1 VNRKV
6 LVVLAGVAGVLV
18 VLAAVLTPRA
28 GNAPTGGDPTALF
41 PDLAA
46 RADAVSTLRIVKGAQ
61 SATLEKRGAEWVV
74 TDKGGYPATAGSVR
88 AAIRALID
96 ASIIEPKTSKP
107 EMYPRLG
114 VEDPAGEG
122 ATSTL
127 MELKDATGAVV
138 AGVIIGKRQWG
149 AGPAADEQSVYVR
162 RAGEARSFQVKGEL
176 RADADPMMWIDRQV
190 SDIGQDRVNA
200 VTIRHGIPDG
210 VVPPAVVR
218 LTRAAT
224 EGREWVLED
233 KPADRPLK
241 DEFVLTR
248 VAGALAGLTLEDVGP
263 AGSVDTSAAD
273 AVAAE
278 FTGDD
283 GVVVTLSSVMKD
295 DKAWATLRASVA
307 AGIEDAAKREAAEK
321 QAAGLNAKWEAW
333 VYQVPKWKADVLR
346 SKAEDLL
353 GAAPGLS
360 SSGGVPVTPDQPPP
374 GPVSDPD

>member
-1 VNRKV
+1 
-6 LVVLAGVAGVLV
+6 
-18 VLAAVLTPRA
+18 
-28 GNAPTGGDPTALF
+28 
-41 PDLAA
+41 
-46 RADAVSTLRIVKGAQ
+46 
-61 SATLEKRGAEWVV
+61 
-74 TDKGGYPATAGSVR
+74 
-88 AAIRALID
+88 
-96 ASIIEPKTSKP
+96 
-107 EMYPRLG
+107 
-114 VEDPAGEG
+114 
-122 ATSTL
+122 
-127 MELKDATGAVV
+127 
-138 AGVIIGKRQWG
+138 
-149 AGPAADEQSVYVR
+149 
-162 RAGEARSFQVKGEL
+162 
-176 RADADPMMWIDRQV
+176 
-190 SDIGQDRVNA
+190 
-200 VTIRHGIPDG
+200 
-210 VVPPAVVR
+210 
-218 LTRAAT
+218 
-224 EGREWVLED
+224 
-233 KPADRPLK
+233 
-241 DEFVLTR
+241 
-248 VAGALAGLTLEDVGP
+248 VGP